1 MIHCPPHLRTRP
13 TQARLRQALFNSLQT
28 LVVDSRVLDLFSG
41 SGTLG
46 FEALSRGAAQVTFVE
61 LDRTAIKLAEKN
73 ALELKVLE
81 RVQLVN
87 ESVERS
93 IHRIS
98 MPFDLVLAD
107 PPYAEGWEEKLLKEL
122 PWAELLARGG
132 RFCLEWGK
140 LKSQN
145 FREGELPERFPF
157 LVKVREKTYGD
168 SVLTTYERTDE

>member
-1 MIHCPPHLRTRP
+1 
-13 TQARLRQALFNSLQT
+13 
-28 LVVDSRVLDLFSG
+28 
-41 SGTLG
+41 
-46 FEALSRGAAQVTFVE
+46 
-61 LDRTAIKLAEKN
+61 
-73 ALELKVLE
+73 
-81 RVQLVN
+81 
-87 ESVERS
+87 
-93 IHRIS
+93 

-157 LVKVREKTYGD
+157 LVKVREKPYGD